1 MYVRR
6 KQLETSSLGRH
17 PNPRV
22 GVRPSCYT
30 PILHLTGRFLVQP
43 AEIRLPPDGNNPDKQ
58 AAELR
63 RHVDEVDRLDDGPD
77 LEAVL
82 QAVGEGVFQSL
93 HGIAERAPAEQR
105 VHAEEVRVEDGREG
119 ALLEADLGHDR
130 ERLGREIE
138 VVVEVHK
145 PDRKVSIHS
154 KSYTTL
160 CILYT

>member
-63 RHVDEVDRLDDGPD
+63 RHVDEVDGLDDGPD
-77 LEAVL
+77 LDAVL
-82 QAVGEGVFQSL
+82 EAVGEGVFQSL

-138 VVVEVHK
+138 VVVEVHE

-160 CILYT
+160 CILYP